1 MVLATNLLRDNV
13 EELLAM
19 LRVYNTR
26 LSGSDVFLIPGLP
39 PEISGTY
46 IGLHY
51 TERRTKYILE
61 THIYLRPMQYSD
73 AVINLP
79 ITTGGGG
86 VMLGNSTSGVQFEPP
101 SAFREI
107 GYNINSSSMFIDYL
121 FSYNEASIRRTA
133 NWREDDV
140 QQLRLAPPTTVV

>member
-26 LSGSDVFLIPGLP
+26 LSGGDVFLIPGLP

-51 TERRTKYILE
+51 TERRTKYFLE
-61 THIYLRPMQYSD
+61 TYIYLRPMQYSD

-86 VMLGNSTSGVQFEPP
+86 VMLGNSASGVHFGPP

-121 FSYNEASIRRTA
+121 FSYNEVSIRRTV
-133 NWREDDV
+133 NWREDDI
-140 QQLRLAPPTTVV
+140 QQLKLALPTTVV